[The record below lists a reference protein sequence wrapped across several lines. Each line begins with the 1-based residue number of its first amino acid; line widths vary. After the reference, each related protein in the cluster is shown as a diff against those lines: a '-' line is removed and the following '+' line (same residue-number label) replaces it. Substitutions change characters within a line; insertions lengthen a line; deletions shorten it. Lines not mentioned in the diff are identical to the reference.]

1 MVTRLIANRAEGRI
15 FFGWFVVAA
24 SLLVS
29 FGVIGSQF
37 SFGVFMKPMTE
48 DFGWSRATLSLA
60 FGTTFMLSGLLR
72 PLTGYLAD
80 RYSAKWVA
88 LSGVMVMGAMLLVLT
103 QVQNLTQLYV
113 VFAAMALGIT
123 LGSGSAL
130 AKIVSAWFHRSRGVT
145 LGLLT
150 GGGSI
155 GAVILVPA
163 ASSFIEI
170 ASWREGYLF
179 LGLFL
184 IVLVLPLGLLLIRD
198 KPQDMGLEPM
208 LPTEAD
214 MARRTDPSETRLSR
228 GRDSTFTEALQTGLF
243 WRLTFGYFV

>member
-1 MVTRLIANRAEGRI
+1 MVTRLIAKQTEGRI
-15 FFGWFVVAA
+15 FYGWLVLSA

-29 FGVIGSQF
+29 FGVIGGHF
-37 SFGVFMKPMTE
+37 SFGAFMKAMTE
-48 DFGWSRATLSLA
+48 DFGWDRATLGGAL
-60 FGTTFMLSGLLR
+60 GVTMMLSGLLR
-72 PLTGYLAD
+72 PVAGFLAD
-80 RYSAKWVA
+80 RYSPKWTA
-88 LSGVMVMGAMLLVLT
+88 LSGVALMGAMLVVMT
-103 QVQNLTQLYV
+103 QVDSLIELYV
-113 VFAAMALGIT
+113 VFSFMAVGIT

-163 ASSFIEI
+163 ASSFIVL

-184 IVLVLPLGLLLIRD
+184 LALVLPLGILFVRN

-208 LPTEAD
+208 RPSQQEAS
-214 MARRTDPSETRLSR
+214 RRTDPSEVLL
-228 GRDSTFTEALQTGLF
+228 GRDATFTEALQTGLF

>member
-1 MVTRLIANRAEGRI
+1 MAMRLTRGKI
-15 FFGWFVVAA
+15 FFGWFVVGA

-29 FGVIGSQF
+29 FGIVGGQF

-60 FGTTFMLSGLLR
+60 FGVTFMLSGLLR
-72 PLTGYLAD
+72 PLAGYLAD
-80 RYSAKWVA
+80 KYSPKLVA
-88 LSGVMVMGAMLLVLT
+88 LCGVFLMGCMLLTLT
-103 QVQNLTQLYV
+103 QIQNLTQLYV
-113 VFAAMALGIT
+113 VFSAMSLGIT

-163 ASSFIEI
+163 ASSFVEVF
-170 ASWREGYLF
+170 SWREGYLF

-184 IVLVLPLGLLLIRD
+184 MLMVLPLGLLFLRNR
-198 KPQDMGLEPM
+198 PEEMGLEP
-208 LPTEAD
+208 L
-214 MARRTDPSETRLSR
+214 RRTAEQAARLPDPSEAPPAQ
-228 GRDSTFTEALQTGLF
+228 DATFREALATPLF

>member
-1 MVTRLIANRAEGRI
+1 MVTRQIARLAEDRI
-15 FFGWFVVAA
+15 FFGWFVLGA

-29 FGVIGSQF
+29 FGVIGGQF
-37 SFGVFMKPMTE
+37 SFGAFMKPMTE
-48 DFGWSRATLSLA
+48 HFGWDRATLAGA
-60 FGTTFMLSGLLR
+60 FGVTFMLSGLLR
-72 PLTGYLAD
+72 PLAGYLAD
-80 RYSAKWVA
+80 RYSPKWTA
-88 LSGVMVMGAMLLVLT
+88 LSGVALMGAMLVVLT
-103 QVQNLTQLYV
+103 RVENLTQLYI
-113 VFAAMALGIT
+113 VFSVMALGIT

-130 AKIVSAWFHRSRGVT
+130 AKIVSAWFQRSRGVT

-163 ASSFIEI
+163 ASSFVSI

-184 IVLVLPLGLLLIRD
+184 LVLVLPLGILLVRNR
-198 KPQDMGLEPM
+198 PQEMGLEP
-208 LPTEAD
+208 LKPTQQEA
-214 MARRTDPSETRLSR
+214 ARRTDPSEVLL
-228 GRDSTFTEALQTGLF
+228 GRDATFTEALQTGLF